1 VKRSCWQVL
10 PKISEE
16 QLYQI
21 THKSKIPI
29 APLIVQL
36 LFNRNIR
43 TNESIESFL
52 AVDERLQ
59 NDPFL
64 LPDIDDAVERI
75 RVALQSKEKIA
86 VYGDFDADGITAT
99 TLLQEGL
106 KSLGADVVSYIPH
119 RGDEGYGLNNS
130 AISYLSGQGIS
141 LLITADC
148 GVSAVPEVSEANRSV
163 WMWW

>member
-1 VKRSCWQVL
+1 VKRGCWQVL

-21 THKSKIPI
+21 THKAKIPI
-29 APLIVQL
+29 SPLIVQL
-36 LFNRNIR
+36 LYNRDIR

-75 RVALQSKEKIA
+75 RIALI
-86 VYGDFDADGITAT
+86 
-99 TLLQEGL
+99 
-106 KSLGADVVSYIPH
+106 
-119 RGDEGYGLNNS
+119 RGKDS
-130 AISYLSGQGIS
+130 RIW
-141 LLITADC
+141 
-148 GVSAVPEVSEANRSV
+148 RF
-163 WMWW
+163 